1 MSGGQT
7 LKAPDNGDTL
17 LAPASPGADHTE
29 DAGNG
34 GPECGVNE
42 HGIQVSLSPEHK
54 TGLPLEEYLESFNR
68 IVTPVWVFDTDHGR
82 VHWANPA
89 ALTLWRAD
97 TLEELTSR
105 PMSNEMSPTVAQR
118 LKQYQ
123 RDFETGASF
132 TEVWTLYPNG
142 EPSTTRCIFSGIRL
156 DDGRMAMFCQ
166 GIEERPEDP
175 ETLRSAQALLHTTV
189 MISLY
194 DTHGKSL
201 YHNPAARASYRDG
214 MHTLTDRFMDAYDHD
229 TLLAALDRDGIAN
242 LVARVDTDEGPRWH
256 EINARESRDAVNGT
270 PAILISE
277 VDISDLKEAERKSQY
292 LAVHDVLTGL
302 PNRTYL
308 QNELTI
314 KLENAEAYGQK
325 LGLVFIDL
333 DNFKNI
339 NDSLGHA
346 IGDKLLI
353 EVAARLRSHCREDD
367 MVIRLGGDEF
377 VVFLH
382 DIKCRESVLQMVERI
397 RALLVDPIYIGEH
410 VLEVTPSMGISLF
423 PDDGDDMD
431 TLMKHADLAMYVAK
445 DAGRNRH
452 CFFSHDMKE
461 KAETRLELESSLRRA
476 TEHGQFELFF
486 QPQVSFKNNEI
497 TGAEALIR
505 WRHPTR
511 GLLTPDAFIGVAE
524 ETGLVEPIGDWV
536 IAEAAAQQKRW
547 EDAGHSLNVSINLS
561 PRQFRSDALIPTI
574 QKAVERESC
583 DPVMLNLEITESMLM
598 GDNHKIITAL
608 EQLHEM
614 GFNLAVDD
622 FGTGYSNLAYL
633 QRYPIS
639 CLKIDRSFI
648 SDLGKTSAITE
659 LIISMCKLI
668 DVKIVAEGV
677 EEIEQFE
684 WLKERGCHQYQGY
697 YFSPAVSVDEFEQK
711 LLYDAALPDA
721 RRAGSATTRAAS

>member
-1 MSGGQT
+1 MTGGQT
-7 LKAPDNGDTL
+7 SPAPDAGGS
-17 LAPASPGADHTE
+17 APPGATLSASKSLITDDGSDNYPVLAE
-29 DAGNG
+29 GAGLELQC
-34 GPECGVNE
+34 PERR
-42 HGIQVSLSPEHK
+42 PDM
-54 TGLPLEEYLESFNR
+54 PLADYLESFNR
-68 IVTPVWVFDTDHGR
+68 IVTPVWVFDTDHSK

-89 ALTLWRAD
+89 ALKLWRAD
-97 TLEELTSR
+97 SLEELTAR
-105 PMSNEMSPTVAQR
+105 AMSKEMSPTVAQR

-132 TEVWTLYPNG
+132 TELWTLYPNG
-142 EPSTTRCIFSGIRL
+142 APSTTRCIFSGLRL

-166 GIEERPEDP
+166 GIEERPDAP
-175 ETLRSAQALLHTTV
+175 DTLRSAQALLHTTV

-194 DTHGKSL
+194 DMDGNSL

-214 MHTLTDRFMDAYDHD
+214 MHSLPDRFMDEHD
-229 TLLAALDRDGIAN
+229 YKTLLDALELNGIAN

-277 VDISDLKEAERKSQY
+277 VNISDLKEAERKSQY

-308 QNELTI
+308 QNELADR
-314 KLENAEAYGQK
+314 LEGAAAAAQK

-346 IGDKLLI
+346 VGDKLLI
-353 EVAARLRSHCREDD
+353 EVAARLRSHCREED
-367 MVIRLGGDEF
+367 MVTRLGGDEF
-377 VVFLH
+377 IVFLH

-410 VLEVTPSMGISLF
+410 VLEITPSMGISLF
-423 PDDGDDMD
+423 PDDGEDID

-445 DAGRNRH
+445 DSGRNRH
-452 CFFSHDMKE
+452 CFFSHDMRE

-476 TEHGQFELFF
+476 VELDQFELFY
-486 QPQVSFKNNEI
+486 QPQVSFETNAI

-511 GLLTPDAFIGVAE
+511 GLLAPGAFITVAE
-524 ETGLVEPIGDWV
+524 ETGLVEPIGNWV

-547 EDAGHSLNVSINLS
+547 EQEGHNIKVSINLS
-561 PRQFRSDALIPTI
+561 PRQFRSDALIPVI
-574 QKAVERESC
+574 QKAVEAEGC
-583 DPVMLNLEITESMLM
+583 DPAMLDLEITESMLM
-598 GDNHKIITAL
+598 GDNQRIISAL

-648 SDLGKTSAITE
+648 RDLNKTSAITE

-668 DVKIVAEGV
+668 DVNIVAEGV
-677 EEIEQFE
+677 EEVEQLE
-684 WLKERGCHQYQGY
+684 WLRERGCHQYQGF
-697 YFSPAVSVDEFEQK
+697 YFSPPVPVGEFRQK
-711 LLYDAALPDA
+711 LLGDAQATVVDLP
-721 RRAGSATTRAAS
+721 RLRQSATR

>member
-7 LKAPDNGDTL
+7 TKAPGTGGTVL
-17 LAPASPGADHTE
+17 LALEPPTSGAMNHIGDPETHPCVTEPNVADPQCPERTPGVRLA
-29 DAGNG
+29 
-34 GPECGVNE
+34 
-42 HGIQVSLSPEHK
+42 
-54 TGLPLEEYLESFNR
+54 EYLESYNR
-68 IVTPVWVFDTDHGR
+68 IVTPVWVFDTDHGQ

-97 TLEELTSR
+97 TLEELTAR
-105 PMSNEMSPTVAQR
+105 PMSKEMSPTVAQR

-123 RDFETGASF
+123 RDFESGASF
-132 TEVWTLYPNG
+132 TELWTLYPNG

-166 GIEERPEDP
+166 GIEERPDAP

-194 DTHGKSL
+194 DTDGNSL

-214 MHTLTDRFMDAYDHD
+214 MHSLTDRFMDAYDYK
-229 TLLAALDRDGIAN
+229 TLLDALERNGISN

-314 KLENAEAYGQK
+314 KLESAEAFSQK

-353 EVAARLRSHCREDD
+353 EVAARLRSHCREED

-397 RALLVDPIYIGEH
+397 RAFLIDPIYIGEH

-423 PDDGDDMD
+423 PDDGSDMD

-445 DAGRNRH
+445 DTGRNRH

-476 TEHGQFELFF
+476 TEHGQFELFY
-486 QPQVSFKNNEI
+486 QPQVSFKDNTI

-505 WRHPTR
+505 WRHPSR
-511 GLLTPDAFIGVAE
+511 GLLEPGAFIAVAE
-524 ETGLVEPIGDWV
+524 ETGLVEPIGNWV
-536 IAEAAAQQKRW
+536 IEEAAAQQKSW
-547 EDAGHSLNVSINLS
+547 EQAGHNLNVSINLS

-574 QKAVERESC
+574 QAAVEKEGC
-583 DPVMLNLEITESMLM
+583 DPVMLDLEITESMLM
-598 GDNHKIITAL
+598 GDNQRIITAL

-648 SDLGKTSAITE
+648 CDLGKTSAITE

-677 EEIEQFE
+677 EEIEQLE
-684 WLKERGCHQYQGY
+684 WLRERGCHQYQGF

-711 LLYDAALPDA
+711 LLNNAAPDA
-721 RRAGSATTRAAS
+721 DSITTSLKSAAS